1 MRVGILKETFEGEKR
16 VALIPEGT
24 LLYTHLGIEV
34 LLESGAG
41 AGAYHPDEAYSAKGA
56 KLLKRDEV
64 IEQADILLCVR
75 ALGANPDRYAQDL
88 EAMRPSQV
96 LIGFLEPL
104 DHPSAVQEAAKKG
117 ISAFAIEL
125 LPRITRAQSMDA
137 LSSMATIS
145 GYKAAILAAEA
156 LPRVFPML
164 MTAGGT
170 LLPAKAFVIGAG
182 VAGLMAIATAKR
194 LGAKV
199 RAYDVRPAVKEQV
212 KSLGAGFVELGLEQK
227 EAEDKSGYAKAMDEA
242 FYQKQREMLTEVLSE
257 SDIVITTALIPGR
270 RAPILITESMVKAM
284 PKGSVIVDLAA
295 DKGGNCELTN
305 PGMAIVRH
313 DIVILGPTNL
323 PSSVPQHASQ
333 LLSKNFFNFLKPMIQ
348 EGTLRIELED
358 QIIQETLIT
367 KDGDIRHPR
376 ILERLE
382 GS

>member
-1 MRVGILKETFEGEKR
+1 MNLGILKESFEGEKR
-16 VALIPEGT
+16 VALVPEGVSV
-24 LLYTHLGIEV
+24 YTNLGIEV
-34 LLESGAG
+34 FLESGAG
-41 AGAYHPDEAYSAKGA
+41 DGAFYPDDAYSAKGA
-56 KLLKRDEV
+56 RVLQREEV
-64 IEQADILLCVR
+64 CQKADILLGVR

-88 EAMRPSQV
+88 EAMRPQQV

-104 DHPSAVQEAAKKG
+104 DHPSVIQEAAKKG
-117 ISAFAIEL
+117 ITAFAIEL

-170 LLPAKAFVIGAG
+170 LLPARAFVIGAG
-182 VAGLMAIATAKR
+182 VAGLMAIATVKR

-212 KSLGAGFVELGLEQK
+212 KSLGAGFVELGLEQR

-242 FYQKQREMLTEVLSE
+242 FYQRQREMLTEVLSE
-257 SDIVITTALIPGR
+257 SDLVITTALVPGR
-270 RAPILITESMVKAM
+270 RAPVLITEPMVKAM

-313 DIVILGPTNL
+313 DVIVLGPTNL

-333 LLSKNFFNFLKPMIQ
+333 LLSKNFFNFIKPMIK
-348 EGTLRIELED
+348 EAAFRLDLED
-358 QIIQETLIT
+358 QIVRETLVI
-367 KDGDIRHPR
+367 KDGEVCHPKVLEL
-376 ILERLE
+376 LERR
-382 GS
+382 